1 MPMSVAVADNHEMT
15 RWGVRSLVK
24 SMKGTVVATAET
36 GLDAVSMVEE
46 HDPDLLTLSLKLPHL
61 NGFDVLYHLQRR
73 ATEVDVLVLT
83 TCRDEE
89 RVKSVFGMGA
99 SAYLLK
105 QDPLEELCQ
114 AIKAVRAGQHY
125 ISDALPTSWMKEG
138 VAGAVEHEDPCGALT
153 LREREVMQLTAEG
166 YTSEEIGAYLDISP
180 RTAEKHR
187 ENIKEKLGIQTLID
201 MVRFAAE
208 RGFLPDSRVLRA
220 RATAKAGLG

>member
-15 RWGVRSLVK
+15 RWGVRSLVE
-24 SMKGTVVATAET
+24 SLKGNVVATAET
-36 GLDAVSMVEE
+36 GLDAVSMVKE

-73 ATEVDVLVLT
+73 AVEVDVIVLT

-89 RVKSVFGMGA
+89 RVKSVFEMGA

-105 QDPLEELCQ
+105 QDPLDELCR
-114 AIKAVRAGQHY
+114 AVKTVWAGRHY
-125 ISDALPTSWMKEG
+125 ISDSLPTSWMKEG
-138 VAGAVEHEDPCGALT
+138 VAGGGEHEDPCKTLT

-166 YTSEEIGAYLDISP
+166 YTSEEIGGYLDISP

-187 ENIKEKLGIQTLID
+187 ENIKGKLGIGTLID
-201 MVRFAAE
+201 MVRFASD
-208 RGFLPDSRVLRA
+208 RGFLPDSRVLRS
-220 RATAKAGLG
+220 RATAKAEVG